1 MPPRAA
7 SRQLNAPTFDATDE
21 RRVTLVLVYL
31 VVTII
36 ALIALVWI
44 GRIFYALRKGLN
56 EIIIGLTSI
65 DERLARIEARSGQ
78 PV

>member
-1 MPPRAA
+1 M
-7 SRQLNAPTFDATDE
+7 
-21 RRVTLVLVYL
+21 LVYL

>member
-1 MPPRAA
+1 M
-7 SRQLNAPTFDATDE
+7 
-21 RRVTLVLVYL
+21 LVYLYL
-31 VVTII
+31 VVTI
-36 ALIALVWI
+36 IALVWI